1 MAQAVAS
8 GCPASGCPR
17 FMPYAAVDGCPRFM
31 PYAAVDV
38 GDVNRLVVWE
48 VLAEVGRAVD
58 CGGVWLVDCNV
69 GADVD
74 PVGVADE
81 VGVVVGALA
90 AEMFMPY
97 VGAGSGSL
105 WQNPSKCSLKL
116 LDAVAASCGPISPY
130 IISGANVTANP
141 YMPLDG
147 ASELEAWAS
156 QCSDADAL
164 PLWHPGNGQL

>member
-1 MAQAVAS
+1 MV
-8 GCPASGCPR
+8 GCS
-17 FMPYAAVDGCPRFM
+17 V
-31 PYAAVDV
+31 
-38 GDVNRLVVWE
+38 
-48 VLAEVGRAVD
+48 
-58 CGGVWLVDCNV
+58 VWLVDCD
-69 GADVD
+69 A
-74 PVGVADE
+74 VAGIALVVAAGE
-81 VGVVVGALA
+81 VGVVAGALA

-164 PLWHPGNGQL
+164 LLWHPGNGQL